1 MKHLLSSKSRE
12 LFWEFVK
19 ESHKG
24 QVRKYTGEPYHE
36 HLQNVAELAC
46 AYEYD
51 LYTFEV
57 AIGHDLLEDTEV
69 TGPILGGRLSKFGY
83 YKDEV
88 DEIVNGIVHLSDHFT
103 KESFPD
109 MNRIMRKSHEARRL
123 GAIPFY
129 CQSIKYA
136 DLIDNTKSIVENDA
150 KFARTYLREK
160 RDVLNYMRKGNID
173 LLIKCCATIVQ
184 SEQKLGISV

>member
-36 HLQNVAELAC
+36 HLQSVAVQAC
-46 AYEYD
+46 EYEHYP
-51 LYTFEV
+51 YTFEI
-57 AIGHDLLEDTEV
+57 AIGHDLVEDTEV
-69 TGPILGGRLSKFGY
+69 TGYILRNRLTEFGY
-83 YKDEV
+83 YQGEV
-88 DEIVNGIVHLSDHFT
+88 NEIVNGIVDLSDHFT
-103 KESFPD
+103 KESFPHN
-109 MNRIMRKSHEARRL
+109 NRRYRKFYEARRL
-123 GAIPFY
+123 GDIPFY

-136 DLIDNTKSIVENDA
+136 DLIDNTKSIVENDP
-150 KFARTYLREK
+150 KFARTYLMEK
-160 RDVLNYMRKGNID
+160 RDILNYMRKGNID

-184 SEQKLGISV
+184 SEQKLGI